1 MAAARST
8 AFMRAATGTRYE
20 SKRSAE
26 RRGRPKDARDD
37 NFTQALYA
45 HKPNYTITN
54 RQRPFSVPTRPDRP
68 IRPRRTSTQLP
79 AHAKIPHKKTPCTPT
94 QATLTQPTMITIY
107 HNPRCSKSRATCDL
121 IAATSNSANEPTEI
135 VEYLK
140 QPLTVAQLQQL
151 NAQLGCTVREM
162 IRDTEAEYKAL
173 GLSDTTLSDAQLYEA
188 LAKHPILLQ
197 RPIVVRNGRAVIGRP
212 PENVEVLFA

>member
-1 MAAARST
+1 
-8 AFMRAATGTRYE
+8 
-20 SKRSAE
+20 
-26 RRGRPKDARDD
+26 
-37 NFTQALYA
+37 
-45 HKPNYTITN
+45 
-54 RQRPFSVPTRPDRP
+54 
-68 IRPRRTSTQLP
+68 
-79 AHAKIPHKKTPCTPT
+79 
-94 QATLTQPTMITIY
+94 MIIIY

-121 IAATSNSANEPTEI
+121 IAATYNSANEPTEI
-135 VEYLK
+135 IEYLK
-140 QPLTVAQLQQL
+140 EPLTVAQLTQL
-151 NAQLGCTVREM
+151 NTQLGCTVREM